1 MRDGLGGNTVAEQR
15 ELRQEF
21 DALLREFKQ
30 AARNRVSLKF
40 VFQGSRTATRD
51 AFMAKINQMSP
62 RVVPVLLVDS
72 EETPRVVS
80 IVPAEETPKQ
90 KTQGLRYDAIHRKKH
105 LTERPNVNF

>member
-1 MRDGLGGNTVAEQR
+1 MLAGLGGNTVAEQR
-15 ELRQEF
+15 ELRQGF
-21 DALLREFKQ
+21 DALPREFK

-72 EETPRVVS
+72 KETPQLSVS
-80 IVPAEETPKQ
+80 CLLKRHLNKRLSASGTTRFIGKSILPKGQ
-90 KTQGLRYDAIHRKKH
+90 MI
-105 LTERPNVNF
+105 NF

>member
-1 MRDGLGGNTVAEQR
+1 MAEQR

-30 AARNRVSLKF
+30 AAEAARNRVSLKF

-72 EETPRVVS
+72 KETPPDVS
-80 IVPAEETPKQ
+80 IVPAEETPEQ
-90 KTQGLRYDAIHRKKH
+90 KTQRLRHDAIHRKKH